1 MTATAMRLRHLV
13 LVRHG
18 ETEGQSSIRYYG
30 ATDVPLSESGRR
42 QLARVGRALA
52 DTPVDVIYT
61 SALRR
66 TVEGARIIAPDVP
79 ARAIA
84 SFNEVHFGEWEG
96 LTREEIAA
104 RDPERYG
111 QWRRALDDFRYPGG
125 EAVAAFRARVVH
137 AWRGLLP
144 ATPAHALVV
153 AHKGVIASI
162 IAEMLGLPPAQRA
175 AWPIDLASIHVLEAA
190 DGRWRAAVVNECRH
204 LADL

>member
-1 MTATAMRLRHLV
+1 MTTAVRLRRLV

-30 ATDVPLSESGRR
+30 ATDVPLNESGRR

-52 DTPVDVIYT
+52 DVPLDAVYT

-79 ARAIA
+79 AQAIA

-111 QWRRALDDFRYPGG
+111 RWRHALDDFCYPGG
-125 EAVAAFRARVVH
+125 EAVSAFRARVVY
-137 AWRGLLP
+137 AWRRLLP
-144 ATPAHALVV
+144 AAPAHALVV

-162 IAEMLGLPPAQRA
+162 VAEMLGLGPTQRA
-175 AWPIDLASIHVLEAA
+175 AWPIDLASIHVLEAT
-190 DGRWRAAVVNECRH
+190 DGHWQAAVVNECRH
-204 LADL
+204 LANL